1 MTVFL
6 CEAGWLDKTMSEK
19 TPFRSSKTYR
29 PGIVFQP
36 SAHQHIQRGIN
47 TLVAAVRPTLGPTA
61 RTVAITRLSNDQK
74 PPEILDSGGMIARRV
89 IELSRRDEDMG
100 AMLARALICRQ
111 HERVGDGTVTAAVL
125 FQAVYNGGLRY
136 LASGGNAMRL
146 RFHLQAALSLV
157 LGLLDEM
164 TFLVEGKE
172 KLAQV
177 AETICHDPPMAKLL
191 GEIFDIIGAYGQ
203 LDIRKGHRRELR
215 REYIEGMFWNNSGL
229 FSREMI
235 MNRAELQTVYEE
247 PAILIADFKINDP
260 RHIMPVLEIAVET
273 KIERLILVAGDLSP
287 DALAGLLLAN
297 GKLKNFHVMAVKGPG
312 LNLDDRMAAIEDLVI
327 LTGGTPML
335 KAAGHSL
342 KDVTYQHFGWARRGW
357 ASPRN
362 FGIVGGKGNPRK
374 LRRHVGHLQS
384 RFQHSDDS
392 KQRERIIQRIGK
404 LMGGSA
410 TLWVGGSSEL
420 EIDRRKEL
428 AQRTADAM
436 RAAVKDGALP
446 GGGISYLVCRRALE
460 SGQRESVDPDERAAY
475 RILYQALAE
484 PARAIFE
491 NAGYDPGEIMA
502 KLMTKDDFCGFDAVS
517 GQMTDMKK
525 IADSAS
531 MQKMALRNA
540 VLTAGMALTLDVLV
554 HHKTPEIARQP
565 G

>member
-1 MTVFL
+1 
-6 CEAGWLDKTMSEK
+6 MSEK
-19 TPFRSSKTYR
+19 TPFQSPKTYK
-29 PGIVFQP
+29 PGLVFQP

-47 TLVAAVRPTLGPTA
+47 TLVAAIRPTLGPTA

-74 PPEILDSGGMIARRV
+74 PPEVLDSGGIIARRV

-111 HERVGDGTVTAAVL
+111 HERIGDGTATAAVL

-146 RFHLQAALSLV
+146 RFHLQAALSRILD
-157 LGLLDEM
+157 LLDEM
-164 TFLVEGKE
+164 TFPVEGKE

-203 LDIRKGHRRELR
+203 LDIRKDHRRELR

-229 FSREMI
+229 FSRAMI

-273 KIERLILVAGDLSP
+273 KIKKLILVAGDLSP

-312 LNLDDRMAAIEDLVI
+312 LNPDDRMTAIEDLAV
-327 LTGGTPML
+327 LTGGIPML

-342 KDVTYQHFGWARRGW
+342 KDVTHQRFGWARRGW
-357 ASPRN
+357 ASPHS
-362 FGIVGGKGNPRK
+362 FGIVGGKGDPRK
-374 LRRHVGHLQS
+374 LRRHVSQLQA
-384 RFQHSDDS
+384 RFQHSDDP
-392 KQRERIIQRIGK
+392 KQREKIIQRIGK

-410 TLWVGGSSEL
+410 TLWVGGISEL
-420 EIDRRKEL
+420 EIERRKEL

-446 GGGISYLVCRRALE
+446 GGGIAYLACRPALE
-460 SGQRESVDPDERAAY
+460 QGRQESADPDERAACH
-475 RILYQALAE
+475 ILYQALAE

-491 NAGYDPGEIMA
+491 NAGYDPSEIMA
-502 KLMTKDDFCGFDAVS
+502 KLMTRDDLYGFDAVS
-517 GQMTDMKK
+517 GQMTDMKQ